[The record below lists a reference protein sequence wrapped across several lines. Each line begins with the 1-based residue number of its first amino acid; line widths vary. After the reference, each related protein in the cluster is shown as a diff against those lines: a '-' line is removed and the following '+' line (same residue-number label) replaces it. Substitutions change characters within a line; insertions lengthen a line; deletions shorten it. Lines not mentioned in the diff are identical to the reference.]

1 VNSPLWSGAPPRS
14 AQPGTQLGAAASV
27 ILAVLVVLVVAVV
40 AVVIASDPAS
50 APRRSD
56 GPVVRPTTRAIR
68 DGPTSIPP
76 GQGRTLVPLLPTT
89 ALPLRVLEIG
99 DSLGIDLGDQLKSQ
113 LDATG
118 IARTTVASVG
128 DSGLSNTTYFDW
140 PDHLAGLLNT
150 DRPQIVVVFMGANDD
165 QGLYVNGMA
174 SAPDTLAWVE
184 GYAQRVN
191 DLVREATSFGA
202 RVVWVGMPLMANPDL
217 NAAVQRENAIY
228 ERETKSFSATLY
240 MSSSAVLD
248 ASGVYETNGEDSS
261 GGLVALRTPDG
272 VHLTPAGAGV
282 LARAVIKAVDLQWD
296 LTPGI
301 PTVP

>member
-1 VNSPLWSGAPPRS
+1 
-14 AQPGTQLGAAASV
+14 LGAAASV
-27 ILAVLVVLVVAVV
+27 ILAVLVVLVVAV
-40 AVVIASDPAS
+40 AAMVIASDPGS

-68 DGPTSIPP
+68 DGPAPIPT

-118 IARTTVASVG
+118 MTRTTVASVG
-128 DSGLSNTTYFDW
+128 DSGLSNTTYLDW

-165 QGLYVNGMA
+165 QGLYVNGIA

-240 MSSSAVLD
+240 VSSSAVLD
-248 ASGVYETNGEDSS
+248 ASGVYETNGEDTS
-261 GGLVALRTPDG
+261 GVPVALRTPDG

-282 LARAVIKAVDLQWD
+282 LAQAVIKAVDLQWD
-296 LTPGI
+296 LTLGI